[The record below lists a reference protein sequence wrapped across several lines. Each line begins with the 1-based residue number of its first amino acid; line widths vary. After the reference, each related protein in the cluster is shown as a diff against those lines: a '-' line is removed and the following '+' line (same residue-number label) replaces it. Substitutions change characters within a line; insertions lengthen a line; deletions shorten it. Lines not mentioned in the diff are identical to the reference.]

1 MALIHFNSWSDIDT
15 IQNQLNRILDDVS
28 MPISW
33 KNSDENASVPAT
45 ELYET
50 DDAILL
56 HIEVPGI
63 QAENLDI
70 EVTEDTV
77 SIKGVR
83 PSPSKDD
90 GQKPIYSEFRYGTFS
105 RDIALPSRV
114 ANTDVTAEYKSG
126 ILQLTLPKADAE
138 KNRVV
143 KVNIVN
149 SDA

>member
-1 MALIHFNSWSDIDT
+1 MTLIHFNSLSDIGT
-15 IQNQLNRILDDVS
+15 IQSHLNRILDDVAV
-28 MPISW
+28 PVSW
-33 KNSDENASVPAT
+33 KKSDEDVADPTA

-50 DDAILL
+50 DEAILL
-56 HIEVPGI
+56 HMEVPGI
-63 QAENLDI
+63 QPEDLDI

-77 SIKGVR
+77 SIRGVR
-83 PSPSKDD
+83 PSPAKND

-114 ANTDVTAEYKSG
+114 MNADVTAEYKSG
-126 ILQLTLPKADAE
+126 ILQLTLPKTAAE

-143 KVNIVN
+143 RINVVN